1 MKPAPFEYV
10 VPVTIEEALEVLS
23 AHGPDAKILAG
34 GQSLIPLL
42 NLRLARPRVL
52 VDINRTH
59 SLAYLRVDDEGW
71 LHAGALARHVTLER
85 SELVARR
92 LPLLAEAVRR
102 IGHPAIRS
110 RGTAGGSV
118 AHGDP
123 AAEIAGVLTTLGG
136 RVVVRGPT
144 GVRAIRAEDFFIG
157 PLVCDLGATEMV
169 VELQFPP
176 VPAGAGWSFLEL
188 SRRHGDFALV
198 GVIALVV
205 LDTEGCIASARLGVI
220 GAGPVPMR
228 LVQAEAVLTGQRPCP
243 SVVQA
248 AAREVQ
254 QALDPPS
261 DVHATAEYRREVA
274 GVLVRRALEQAFE
287 RARPGASGKG
297 GAR

>member
-10 VPVTIEEALEVLS
+10 DPATIEEALEVLS
-23 AHGPDAKILAG
+23 VHGPEAKILAG
-34 GQSLIPLL
+34 GQSLVPLL

-52 VDINRTH
+52 VDINRIH
-59 SLAYLRVDDEGW
+59 SLAYLRVDDDGW
-71 LHAGALARHVTLER
+71 LHAGALTRHVTLER
-85 SELVARR
+85 SELIARR
-92 LPLLAEAVRR
+92 LPVLAEAVRR

-136 RVVVRGPT
+136 QVVVRGPA

-157 PLVCDLGATEMV
+157 PLVCDLNATEMV

-176 VPAGAGWSFLEL
+176 VPPGAGWSFLEL

-205 LDTEGCIASARLGVI
+205 LDAEGRIASARLGVI
-220 GAGPVPMR
+220 GAGPVPTR
-228 LVQAEAVLTGQRPCP
+228 LVQAEAVLTGQRPGQ

-248 AAREVQ
+248 AARAAR

-261 DVHATAEYRREVA
+261 DVHASAEYRREVA
-274 GVLVRRALEQAFE
+274 GVLMQRALEQALE
-287 RARPGASGKG
+287 RARP
-297 GAR
+297 R